1 MPHERK
7 FREVYI
13 FTRNLFLQSP
23 KGHERY
29 LFLLIILNLDALSRA
44 SKAFDD
50 LILQGKRLNKI
61 DEKMK
66 DFVIKENLDMEL
78 KNFYTPL
85 KSFNQLEEN
94 LYINYTKLAQFDDYK
109 IQ

>member
-1 MPHERK
+1 LRSTHLHKKSFPPISK
-7 FREVYI
+7 G
-13 FTRNLFLQSP
+13 TRTVLFPLNN
-23 KGHERY
+23 
-29 LFLLIILNLDALSRA
+29 LNLDALSRA

-94 LYINYTKLAQFDDYK
+94 LNLNYTKLAQFDDYK